1 MRHYLFSLKYVT
13 LRASGRK
20 CILRRVPVRF
30 IGKRYRMPSVYGA
43 SSGLAIYMRDESM
56 LYTVVIPCYKSS
68 MTIRK
73 VVGETMEQFEQ
84 MKRGEVEFVLV
95 DDCSP
100 DDGATVRE
108 LRRLVEDYPN
118 VRAIELAKNAGQHNA
133 QMAALNYAKG
143 DIIISMD
150 DDGQTSPTQLPKL
163 LDEMDKGYD
172 IVYAYYPHKEHSG
185 GRNLGSRFN
194 QWSLRVLIGKPKDM
208 KTSSYWVIRRFVR
221 DYAIQY
227 HSAYTHIQ
235 GVFLRVTRNISCVP
249 VEHFKREVGQSG
261 YTFRKLVGLWANMI
275 GFSIVPLRIATVL
288 GYLFSIAGLIGIIG
302 VIIRKL
308 IRPVTAIGWPSVMV
322 SIFFFSGLILLF
334 MGLIG
339 EYIGRI
345 FLGMSNNPQFVVRQ
359 IDEHGSAPWLE
370 NSRGERFFSE
380 EACAD
385 RRNASGG

>member
-1 MRHYLFSLKYVT
+1 MRETKP
-13 LRASGRK
+13 AG
-20 CILRRVPVRF
+20 
-30 IGKRYRMPSVYGA
+30 
-43 SSGLAIYMRDESM
+43 RDERDGYNM
-56 LYTVVIPCYKSS
+56 LYTVIIPCYQSAA
-68 MTIRK
+68 TIRK
-73 VVGETMEQFEQ
+73 VVEETMAQFNQ
-84 MKRGEVEFVLV
+84 MNRGAVEFVLV

-100 DDGATVRE
+100 DGGATVRE
-108 LRRLVEDYPN
+108 LRSLVDDYPN
-118 VRAIELAKNAGQHNA
+118 VRAVELAKNAGQHNA

-143 DIIISMD
+143 DFILSMD

-208 KTSSYWVIRRFVR
+208 KTSSFWVIRRFVR
-221 DYAIQY
+221 DYAVQY

-261 YTFRKLVGLWANMI
+261 YTFRKLVGLWANII

-302 VIIRKL
+302 VIIRK
-308 IRPVTAIGWPSVMV
+308 IVRPVTALGWPSVMV

-359 IDEHGSAPWLE
+359 VDEHGSAD
-370 NSRGERFFSE
+370 SAAQKSIT
-380 EACAD
+380 
-385 RRNASGG
+385 

>member
-1 MRHYLFSLKYVT
+1 
-13 LRASGRK
+13 
-20 CILRRVPVRF
+20 
-30 IGKRYRMPSVYGA
+30 
-43 SSGLAIYMRDESM
+43 M

-73 VVGETMEQFEQ
+73 VVGETMEQFKQ

>member
-1 MRHYLFSLKYVT
+1 
-13 LRASGRK
+13 
-20 CILRRVPVRF
+20 
-30 IGKRYRMPSVYGA
+30 
-43 SSGLAIYMRDESM
+43 M
-56 LYTVVIPCYKSS
+56 LYTVIIPCYKSS
-68 MTIRK
+68 LTIRK
-73 VVGETMEQFEQ
+73 VVLETMEQFEQ
-84 MKRGEVEFVLV
+84 MKRGDVEFVLV

-100 DDGATVRE
+100 DGGATVRE
-108 LRRLVEDYPN
+108 LRNLVEQYPN
-118 VRAIELAKNAGQHNA
+118 VLAVELAKNAGQHNA

-150 DDGQTSPTQLPKL
+150 DDGQTSPTQLPRL
-163 LDEMDKGYD
+163 LDEMDKGFD

-194 QWSLRVLIGKPKDM
+194 QWSLRILIGKPKDM
-208 KTSSYWVIRRFVR
+208 KTSSFWVIRRFVR

-227 HSAYTHIQ
+227 KSAYTHIQ

-261 YTFRKLVGLWANMI
+261 YTLRKLIGLWANII

-288 GYLFSIAGLIGIIG
+288 GYLFSAAGLIGIIC
-302 VIIRKL
+302 VVVRK
-308 IRPVTAIGWPSVMV
+308 IVRPVTAIGWPSVMV
-322 SIFFFSGLILLF
+322 AILFFSGLILLF

-359 IDEHGSAPWLE
+359 IDGYDQGLRQGNEPDGYPV
-370 NSRGERFFSE
+370 RKE
-380 EACAD
+380 EAI
-385 RRNASGG
+385 S

>member
-1 MRHYLFSLKYVT
+1 
-13 LRASGRK
+13 
-20 CILRRVPVRF
+20 
-30 IGKRYRMPSVYGA
+30 
-43 SSGLAIYMRDESM
+43 M

-73 VVGETMEQFEQ
+73 VVLETMQQFEQ

-108 LRRLVEDYPN
+108 LRHLVAEFSC
-118 VRAIELAKNAGQHNA
+118 VRAVELAKNAGQHNA

-150 DDGQTSPTQLPKL
+150 DDGQTSPSQLPKL
-163 LDEMDKGYD
+163 LDEIDKGFD

-208 KTSSYWVIRRFVR
+208 KTSSFWVIRRFVR
-221 DYAIQY
+221 DYAVQY
-227 HSAYTHIQ
+227 QSAYTHIQ
-235 GVFLRVTRNISCVP
+235 GVFLRITRNISCVP

-261 YTFRKLVGLWANMI
+261 YTFSKLIRLWANII

-288 GYLFSIAGLIGIIG
+288 GYCFSIVGLIGIIG
-302 VIIRKL
+302 VLIRKI

-322 SIFFFSGLILLF
+322 AILFFSGLILLF

-359 IDEHGSAPWLE
+359 IDEHGTASRLE
-370 NSRGERFFSE
+370 NRQREQINNE
-380 EACAD
+380 EETAIL
-385 RRNASGG
+385 

>member
-1 MRHYLFSLKYVT
+1 
-13 LRASGRK
+13 
-20 CILRRVPVRF
+20 
-30 IGKRYRMPSVYGA
+30 
-43 SSGLAIYMRDESM
+43 M
-56 LYTVVIPCYKSS
+56 LYTVVIPCYQSS
-68 MTIRK
+68 RTVRK
-73 VVGETMEQFEQ
+73 VVEETMGQFEQ

-100 DDGATVRE
+100 DDGATVRV
-108 LRRLVEDYPN
+108 LRQLVQEYPN
-118 VRAIELAKNAGQHNA
+118 VRAVELAKNAGQHNA

-150 DDGQTSPTQLPKL
+150 DDGQTSPTQLPRL
-163 LDEMDKGYD
+163 LEEMDKGYD

-194 QWSLRVLIGKPKDM
+194 QWSLRILIGKPKDM
-208 KTSSYWVIRRFVR
+208 KTSSFWVIRRFVR

-227 HSAYTHIQ
+227 RSAYTHIQ
-235 GVFLRVTRNISCVP
+235 GVFLRVTRNISSVP

-261 YTFRKLVGLWANMI
+261 YTFRKLVALWGNII
-275 GFSIVPLRIATVL
+275 GFSIVPLRIATIL
-288 GYLFSIAGLIGIIG
+288 GYVFSIAGLIGIIS
-302 VIIRKL
+302 VIIRK
-308 IRPVTAIGWPSVMV
+308 IVRPVTAIGWPSVMV

-359 IDEHGSAPWLE
+359 IDEHDLAPWLE
-370 NSRGERFFSE
+370 NEYGERFVSAHSDPASME
-380 EACAD
+380 GAAGRRKRSHEKTDDHGSGHLPGAAD
-385 RRNASGG
+385 